1 MKRAVSD
8 AIETLSS
15 DMSSYVAMFAFE
27 LMNLCIKAETGAL
40 VPIKVDI
47 DGEEKNIDEVATCAI
62 KDDYTFWVV
71 PTYDDDIPRVCKA
84 IAKLHPEFKQKF
96 TTMTVETP
104 DVEKLSLESTEKE
117 MTVIELEM
125 PEVNDDR
132 YDYLK
137 EGLDFFYDSTK
148 TAMNAAVTKAYATIT
163 VQGIGDSVE
172 TLDEAKSYV
181 EKIKSFAEEQRDKLY
196 SIKQQEIEDAHNK
209 WLSEVG
215 AKSATDNIE
224 KAKGSEKSE

>member
-1 MKRAVSD
+1 MKRAVGN

-15 DMSSYVAMFAFE
+15 DMTSIVAMFAFE
-27 LMNLCIKAETGAL
+27 LMNLCVKAETGAL
-40 VPIKVDI
+40 VPVKVDV
-47 DGEEKNIDEVATCAI
+47 DGEEKNLDDVATCAK

-96 TTMTVETP
+96 TTLTVEAP
-104 DVEKLSLESTEKE
+104 DVENMNLEETTEKE

-132 YDYLK
+132 YDALK
-137 EGLDFFYDSTK
+137 ESLDLFYDTTK
-148 TAMNAAVTKAYATIT
+148 TAMDAVVEKAYATIAIK
-163 VQGIGDSVE
+163 GIGDSVE
-172 TLDEAKSYV
+172 SLDEAKDYV

-196 SIKQQEIEDAHNK
+196 DKKKTEIEEAYK
-209 WLSEVG
+209 EWLSIVG
-215 AKSATDNIE
+215 GKKISDVEDLIGKDE
-224 KAKGSEKSE
+224 